1 MAVSAP
7 WRVAL
12 IEAGSPGLNIYSHV
26 AMGRGVA
33 LLGTVL
39 RDAGYECRV
48 FIEDVSGK
56 DSVDWDFVAAAD
68 VVGFSAITC
77 TLPRT
82 AELIRTT
89 REIAPHATVVMGG
102 PEPTCAPMRS
112 LSIGADY
119 VLRGEAEVTLPIFL
133 RALLGPSP
141 TPLDAIPGLVWVD
154 GGELHEGPAPV
165 QLGRTQLD
173 ALPMLDR
180 SLIHHGDMADVAP
193 VWRARGCPERCSF
206 CEVCEI
212 WPRYVTRRDDQS
224 LDEMMD
230 AQRAGYSTVF
240 LIDDNAAANKPAFME
255 FLRNVNARGYA
266 QMLVTQIR
274 ADSVFRRDGRL
285 DREFLRLL
293 KKAAAVTVVCVG
305 VESADDADLEAV
317 GKHIDSSS
325 MARALKAMRR
335 CGLLVHGMFIALNE
349 DSREVI
355 ERNARFARKCVTS
368 LQYLFET
375 PLPGTVRTHQHESR
389 GSMLFSA
396 IEDLAL
402 FDGMHVVLKPENML
416 PAEMQDL
423 VFAAYRRFYSSRRVV
438 AAALRGTF
446 ARFRRLTDAQR
457 RYLRELRPRER
468 IREWAWF
475 HIEYKYAPV
484 GFLEIGR
491 RRMREMLADP
501 SYVAYEA
508 RIRSL

>member
-1 MAVSAP
+1 MATLAP
-7 WRVAL
+7 RRVAL

-39 RDAGYECRV
+39 RDDGYETRV

-56 DSVDWDFVAAAD
+56 DSIDWDFVAASD

-82 AELIRTT
+82 AELIANTRTV
-89 REIAPHATVVMGG
+89 APHATVVMGG

-119 VLRGEAEVTLPIFL
+119 VLRGEAELTLPRFL
-133 RALLGPSP
+133 RALLGPVRE
-141 TPLDAIPGLVWVD
+141 PLDGIAGLVWIE
-154 GGELHEGPAPV
+154 GTQLHEGPAPV
-165 QLGRTQLD
+165 QLDRTQLD
-173 ALPMLDR
+173 ALPILDR
-180 SLIHHGDMADVAP
+180 SLIHHGEMSDVAP

-206 CEVCEI
+206 CEVCQI

-240 LIDDNAAANKPAFME
+240 LIDDNAAANKPAFKE
-255 FLRNVNARGYA
+255 FLRGVSARGYA
-266 QMLVTQIR
+266 QTLVTQIR
-274 ADSVFRRDGRL
+274 ADSVFRKDGRL
-285 DREFLRLL
+285 DREFLMLL
-293 KKAAAVTVVCVG
+293 KKAAAITVVCIG
-305 VESADDADLEAV
+305 VESADDADLETL
-317 GKHIDSSS
+317 GKHIDSSR
-325 MARALKAMRR
+325 MEKALKAMRHY
-335 CGLLVHGMFIALNE
+335 GLLVHGMFIALNE

-355 ERNARFARKCVTS
+355 ERNAKFARKCVTS

-416 PAEMQDL
+416 PAEMQEL
-423 VFAAYRRFYSSRRVV
+423 VLAAYKRFYSTRRVV

-446 ARFRRLTDAQR
+446 ARFRLLTQAQR
-457 RYLRELRPRER
+457 SHLRELRLRER
-468 IREWAWF
+468 IREWAWY

-501 SYVAYEA
+501 TYMAFEA
-508 RIRSL
+508 RIKAL